1 MAGWTRSR
9 FDMLASNGKWIKTSV
24 FPLLTSS
31 LSRGARILFVLSLV
45 LAVPLAAWAADAVSE
60 TEAIALYQ
68 NGDYAKVVELLNA
81 KPGHSVQ
88 ESLYLG
94 LSYLR
99 LGNKEKAI
107 DAWKEYVKLDPG
119 SEGARDISQYLTLLI
134 REEAKRTT
142 KTMRK
147 QEKITGNIV
156 DPDAVAVSPFRNL
169 GKASYDP
176 LSKGLAEM
184 IITDLSQV
192 KSLKVVE
199 RIQIQA
205 LLDELKLSQSGLV
218 DPKSA
223 PQVGKLLGAGKIT
236 TGSFL
241 DLDQEKMRLDAAV
254 AETENGKLIASPGVS
269 GNVATFY
276 DLEKSLVF
284 KILCGLGQCPESL
297 DSRTLQAVQAIHT
310 KNFKA
315 FRHYSAGL
323 DFLDKGNYR
332 EAAKSF
338 FLAVEEDPEFNLA
351 RQALIDT
358 PRVPFDV
365 SAMIA
370 GGESAAKNQGAV
382 VGGASLPIVVTIP
395 EKGVRALMIP
405 SIAQQPIPTTS
416 TVHVHISFN

>member
-1 MAGWTRSR
+1 V
-9 FDMLASNGKWIKTSV
+9 K
-24 FPLLTSS
+24 
-31 LSRGARILFVLSLV
+31 RIVYSIFFAFFVLV
-45 LAVPLAAWAADAVSE
+45 LSSPARPAEAESNADTV
-60 TEAIALYQ
+60 ALYQ
-68 NGDYAKVVELLNA
+68 SGDYVRVIDSLKS
-81 KPGHSVQ
+81 KPTRSVQ
-88 ESLYLG
+88 EALYLG

-107 DAWKEYVKLDPG
+107 DAWKEYVRLDPG

-142 KTMRK
+142 RAIRK

-169 GKASYDP
+169 GKATYDP

-223 PQVGKLLGAGKIT
+223 PEVGKLLGAGKIA

-241 DLDQEKMRLDAAV
+241 DLDQEKMRLDAAI
-254 AETENGKLIASPGVS
+254 AETEDGKLITSPGVS
-269 GNVATFY
+269 GKLSTFY
-276 DLEKSLVF
+276 ELEKSLVF

-297 DSRTLQAVQAIHT
+297 DSRTLQAVEAIHT

-315 FRHYSAGL
+315 FRLYSQGL
-323 DFLDKGNYR
+323 DFLDQGKYR
-332 EAAKSF
+332 EASKSF
-338 FLAVEEDPEFNLA
+338 FLALEEDPEFNLA
-351 RQALIDT
+351 RRALLDT
-358 PRVPFDV
+358 PLVPLDV
-365 SAMIA
+365 SAMISGGEAAGRNQAAVA
-370 GGESAAKNQGAV
+370 GGEG
-382 VGGASLPIVVTIP
+382 LPVALAIP
-395 EKGVRALMIP
+395 DRGSRGILIP
-405 SIAQQPIPTTS
+405 PISQQPIPTAT
-416 TVHVHISFN
+416 TVHVHITFK

>member
-1 MAGWTRSR
+1 MFFA
-9 FDMLASNGKWIKTSV
+9 F
-24 FPLLTSS
+24 
-31 LSRGARILFVLSLV
+31 FVLILSTP
-45 LAVPLAAWAADAVSE
+45 AWPAEAATE
-60 TEAIALYQ
+60 TETIALYQ
-68 NGDYAKVVELLNA
+68 SGDYAKVIELLKA

-88 ESLYLG
+88 EALYLG

-99 LGNKEKAI
+99 LGNKGRAI
-107 DAWKEYVKLDPG
+107 DAWKEYVRLDPG

-142 KTMRK
+142 RAIRK

-169 GKASYDP
+169 GKAAYDP

-223 PQVGKLLGAGKIT
+223 PEVGKLLGAGKIA

-241 DLDQEKMRLDAAV
+241 DLDQEKMRLDASI
-254 AETENGKLIASPGVS
+254 AETEDGKLITSPGVS
-269 GNVATFY
+269 GKLATFY

-297 DSRTLQAVQAIHT
+297 DSRTLHAVEAIHT

-315 FRHYSAGL
+315 FRLYSAGL

-332 EAAKSF
+332 EASKSF
-338 FLAVEEDPEFNLA
+338 FLALEEDPEFNLA
-351 RQALIDT
+351 RRALLDT
-358 PRVPFDV
+358 PRVPFDLT
-365 SAMIA
+365 AMIA
-370 GGESAAKNQGAV
+370 GGEAAARNQAAV
-382 VGGASLPIVVTIP
+382 AGGAGLPIVATIP
-395 EKGVRALMIP
+395 DKGVRAMLIP
-405 SIAQQPIPTTS
+405 PISQQPISTTS
-416 TVHVHISFN
+416 TVHVHITFD